1 MLALQVKC
9 VQRRTE
15 TFCFAHNLS
24 GQHQLC
30 ILLLLQAM
38 QKETRCADVGSSSDQ
53 QAFQDARHI
62 IRGVSWLLQRGGY
75 DVYILEVD
83 HGSPQECH
91 QRNIHNRSL
100 ADIEQ
105 AAAQWQDTPTMYPL
119 LDVACLLGTNKKKG
133 KQVKGN

>member
-1 MLALQVKC
+1 MLGTLF
-9 VQRRTE
+9 E
-15 TFCFAHNLS
+15 
-24 GQHQLC
+24 
-30 ILLLLQAM
+30 
-38 QKETRCADVGSSSDQ
+38 
-53 QAFQDARHI
+53 
-62 IRGVSWLLQRGGY
+62 GVSWLLQRGGY

-83 HGSPQECH
+83 HGSPQESH

-119 LDVACLLGTNKKKG
+119 LDVASLLGTNKKKS